1 MKLYLVRHGQSVGNV
16 NKIHQHADTPLSEL
30 GMSQANELAKRFKS
44 IPLDLILTSHFKRA
58 QSTAEIVANHV
69 GVKLEINELLR
80 EIKRP
85 STLEGKPTM
94 DPVAVEIRAQ
104 IRANLHDSLWHHS
117 DEENIH
123 ELISR
128 AKKFLEYISIRSEE
142 NILAVSHGIFIG
154 AILGNVIF
162 EDLLT
167 PEIYKAM
174 EGTMHL
180 ANTGITLLER
190 VENKWHLQTWN
201 DNAHL
206 GNL

>member
-1 MKLYLVRHGQSVGNV
+1 MKLYLVRHGQSIGNV

-30 GMSQANELAKRFKS
+30 GISQAKELAKRFKS
-44 IPLDLILTSHFKRA
+44 IPLDLILTSHFERA
-58 QSTAEIVANHV
+58 KSTAEFVANHI

-85 STLEGKPTM
+85 SVLEGKPTM
-94 DPVAVEIRAQ
+94 DPVAVEVRAQ

-117 DEENIH
+117 DEENVH
-123 ELISR
+123 EFINR
-128 AKKFLEYISIRSEE
+128 AKEFLKHIENRSEE
-142 NILAVSHGIFIG
+142 NILAVSHGIFISTV
-154 AILGNVIF
+154 LGNVIF
-162 EDLLT
+162 ENLLT

-174 EGTMHL
+174 EGSMHL
-180 ANTGITLLER
+180 ANTGITL
-190 VENKWHLQTWN
+190 VEKVDNKWRLQTWN

>member
-1 MKLYLVRHGQSVGNV
+1 MKLYLVRHGQSIGNV
-16 NKIHQHADTPLSEL
+16 DKIHQHADTPLSEL
-30 GMSQANELAKRFKS
+30 GISQANELAKRFTS

-58 QSTAEIVANHV
+58 KSTAEIVAKKTE
-69 GVKLEINELLR
+69 VKIEICELLR

-85 STLEGKPTM
+85 SLLEGKPTM
-94 DPVAVEIRAQ
+94 DPEAVEIRAQ

-117 DEENIH
+117 DEENVH

-128 AKKFLEYISIRSEE
+128 AKDFLDYINTRTEE

-154 AILGNVIF
+154 AVNGSVIF
-162 EDLLT
+162 ENLLT

-174 EGTMHL
+174 EGSMHL

-190 VENKWHLQTWN
+190 ADNKWRLQTWN

>member
-1 MKLYLVRHGQSVGNV
+1 MKLYLVRHGQSIGNV
-16 NKIHQHADTPLSEL
+16 NKIHQHADTPLSKL
-30 GMSQANELAKRFKS
+30 GISQANELAKRFKP
-44 IPLDLILTSHFKRA
+44 IPLDLVLTSHFKRA
-58 QSTAEIVANHV
+58 QSTAEIVVKHV

-85 STLEGKPTM
+85 SALEGKPTM

-123 ELISR
+123 ELINR
-128 AKKFLEYISIRSEE
+128 AKEFLEYISNRKEE

-154 AILGNVIF
+154 AVLGNVIF
-162 EDLLT
+162 EDLLN
-167 PEIYKAM
+167 PGIYKAM
-174 EGTMHL
+174 EGSMHL
-180 ANTGITLLER
+180 TNTGITLLER
-190 VENKWHLQTWN
+190 VDNKWHLQTWN

>member
-1 MKLYLVRHGQSVGNV
+1 MKLYLVRHGQSIGNV
-16 NKIHQHADTPLSEL
+16 NKIQQHADTPLSEL

-58 QSTAEIVANHV
+58 QTTAEIVANQV

-85 STLEGKPTM
+85 SALEGKPTM
-94 DPVAVEIRAQ
+94 DPVAVEVRAQ
-104 IRANLHDSLWHHS
+104 IRANLNDSLWHHS
-117 DEENIH
+117 DEENVH
-123 ELISR
+123 ELIIR
-128 AKKFLEYISIRSEE
+128 AKEFLKHIESRSEE

-174 EGTMHL
+174 EGSMHL
-180 ANTGITLLER
+180 TNTGITLLER
-190 VENKWHLQTWN
+190 VDNKWHLQTWN